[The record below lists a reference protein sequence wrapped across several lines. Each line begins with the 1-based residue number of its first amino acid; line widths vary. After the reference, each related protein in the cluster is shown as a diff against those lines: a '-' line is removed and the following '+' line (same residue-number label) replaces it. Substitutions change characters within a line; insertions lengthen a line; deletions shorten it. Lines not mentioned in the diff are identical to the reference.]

1 MASYHQYETAHGKMW
16 LVRFRIINGD
26 GKLVNKSLR
35 NFKTKK
41 TAEQAY
47 RDFMESYT
55 PPKYTAD
62 GKLEMTFG
70 KLCEEY
76 ITYSESMQKESS
88 VYEIRTRINNHLLP
102 TFGNKP
108 ISSLQATDLLN
119 WQNSLAEYSQSYKV
133 ILRRLFN
140 TIMIYGNKYHNVDK
154 SVISVVDMPKS
165 PNAKEKEMQVWTPD
179 EYRQFMSALD
189 NEIYSTFFEFLYLS
203 GCRKGEALALMVGDV
218 FDGYVKI
225 SKSVTRKVDD
235 APYKITS
242 PKNPQSVRTI
252 ALPIPL
258 TDKLKRLAS
267 LSQGEFV
274 FHGTR
279 PIPDRTIDRVFA
291 DAIKQSKVKR
301 IRMHDIRHSH
311 ASLLISNGV
320 ELYARFSPKSCLP
333 SPTGLG
339 TFDCRQKL
347 RVLFG
352 GPALRSS
359 LTFRPASKVLLKYL
373 KSCLTWLF

>member
-320 ELYARFSPKSCLP
+320 SIVAVSAR
-333 SPTGLG
+333 LG
-339 TFDCRQKL
+339 HKDVKETLNTYSHFM
-347 RVLFG
+347 
-352 GPALRSS
+352 PIENNNIIN
-359 LTFRPASKVLLKYL
+359 LLQ
-373 KSCLTWLF
+373 SV